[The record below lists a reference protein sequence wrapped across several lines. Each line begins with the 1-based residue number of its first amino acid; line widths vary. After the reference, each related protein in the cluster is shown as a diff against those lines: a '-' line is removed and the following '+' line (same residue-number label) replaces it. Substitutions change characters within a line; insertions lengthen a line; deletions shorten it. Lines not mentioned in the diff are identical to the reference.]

1 MEWIER
7 LNASLNYIEEHLS
20 EVIEIDDLAQIA
32 CCSSYHY
39 QRMFTYIAGIP
50 LSEYLRRR
58 RISIAAVELQQSE
71 IKIIDLALKYG
82 YNSPTAFNRAF
93 QSVHGIA
100 PSAVRKAGSVVKTF
114 PPISFRI
121 TVKGVEEMNY
131 RIEKKEAF
139 RIVGLSAPMKN
150 NTEENFSVVPQLWG
164 KAAQEGFIPKLASMM
179 NTSIMGI
186 LGVSAC
192 FDNEQWKY
200 FISVAT
206 SLPAEAPLEE
216 YTVPAYTWAI
226 FSGEGACPQ
235 AIQEL
240 ERRIV
245 TEWLPT
251 SGYEYDNGPD
261 IEVYLEPDPSKA
273 RFEVWIPV
281 IRAKS
286 SDAQ

>member
-1 MEWIER
+1 
-7 LNASLNYIEEHLS
+7 
-20 EVIEIDDLAQIA
+20 
-32 CCSSYHY
+32 
-39 QRMFTYIAGIP
+39 
-50 LSEYLRRR
+50 
-58 RISIAAVELQQSE
+58 
-71 IKIIDLALKYG
+71 
-82 YNSPTAFNRAF
+82 
-93 QSVHGIA
+93 
-100 PSAVRKAGSVVKTF
+100 
-114 PPISFRI
+114 
-121 TVKGVEEMNY
+121 MNY

-226 FSGEGACPQ
+226 VSGEGACPQ

-281 IRAKS
+281 VRAKS

>member
-1 MEWIER
+1 
-7 LNASLNYIEEHLS
+7 
-20 EVIEIDDLAQIA
+20 
-32 CCSSYHY
+32 
-39 QRMFTYIAGIP
+39 
-50 LSEYLRRR
+50 
-58 RISIAAVELQQSE
+58 
-71 IKIIDLALKYG
+71 
-82 YNSPTAFNRAF
+82 
-93 QSVHGIA
+93 
-100 PSAVRKAGSVVKTF
+100 
-114 PPISFRI
+114 
-121 TVKGVEEMNY
+121 MNY

-150 NTEENFSVVPQLWG
+150 NTEENFSVVPGLWG
-164 KAAQEGFIPKLASMM
+164 KAAQEGIIPKLASMM
-179 NTSIMGI
+179 NTSVMGI

-192 FDNEQWKY
+192 FDKEQWKY

-226 FSGEGACPQ
+226 FSGEGVCPQ

-281 IRAKS
+281 VRART
-286 SDAQ
+286 SDPQ